1 MRSWFAVYDSYRSKI
16 PELYCL
22 GASPAVTSWVGA
34 VYDGDLFVV
43 LYRHLEATELGKRS
57 PSYTA
62 PTQLVTAGDLEN
74 CSQV

>member
-34 VYDGDLFVV
+34 VYDGDLCSFEMTTQ
-43 LYRHLEATELGKRS
+43 HDKKTTAMMEA
-57 PSYTA
+57 A
-62 PTQLVTAGDLEN
+62 
-74 CSQV
+74 